1 MFKMATSPHVHSS
14 NLTAKFMLWVMGA
27 MVPAVA
33 VQYYYFG
40 YGVLIQTAIALSLAA
55 VVEVMMAKLRHKSL
69 TYYLAD
75 LTGLV
80 TAMMLAI
87 AIPPYAPYWIIVI
100 GTLTSLLLAK
110 HCYGGLGQ
118 NIFNPAMVG
127 YALLLVS
134 FPAQMTAWSV
144 PAELF
149 EHSLSFFDSIWLIFT
164 GKMTQ
169 GVDLYQLIN
178 NIDGISQATPLDS
191 AKTFYAGFCSVNCN
205 ADVAYHSLIRSPI
218 FMQDSDFAQGWWQ
231 VNVAFLLGGLVLL
244 YKRIIHWQIP
254 VAILSVFML
263 CAVLTQLFSSTPH
276 LSFEAQLFSGAMM
289 YGAFF
294 IATDPVTASTTPKG
308 KLIFGGLIGLLEYLI
323 RYYGSYPDAIAF
335 SVLLANICV
344 PLIDQY
350 TQPRLYGTKLGRR
363 QK

>member
-1 MFKMATSPHVHSS
+1 MFKMASSPHTHSS

-27 MVPAVA
+27 MLPAVA
-33 VQYYYFG
+33 VQCYYFG
-40 YGVLIQTAIALSLAA
+40 YGVFIQISIALSLATVIELA
-55 VVEVMMAKLRHKSL
+55 VAKLRNKPI

-75 LTGLV
+75 LTGFV

-87 AIPPYAPYWIIVI
+87 AIPPYAPYWVIII
-100 GTLTSLLLAK
+100 GTFTALVLAK

-134 FPAQMTAWSV
+134 FPAQMTGWVV
-144 PAELF
+144 PIELLGN
-149 EHSLSFFDSIWLIFT
+149 SLSLVDDFSLIFSGT
-164 GKMTQ
+164 TTQ
-169 GVDLYQLIN
+169 GIDLYQLISQ
-178 NIDGISQATPLDS
+178 IDGISQATPLDS
-191 AKTFYAGFCSVNCN
+191 AKTFYSSLCSDCN
-205 ADVAYHSLIRSPI
+205 PDVAYYDLVKSPI
-218 FMQDSDFAQGWWQ
+218 FIKGSWDIAQGWWQ

-254 VAILSVFML
+254 VAIIGVFVF
-263 CAVLTQLFSSTPH
+263 CAFLTQFFGIKLH
-276 LSFEAQLFSGAMM
+276 LNFYSQLFSGAMM

-323 RYYGSYPDAIAF
+323 RYYGNYPDAVAF

-344 PLIDQY
+344 PLIDHY
-350 TQPRLYGTKLGRR
+350 TQPRLYGTKLGRKR
-363 QK
+363 

>member
-33 VQYYYFG
+33 VQCYYFG
-40 YGVLIQTAIALSLAA
+40 YGVLIQTAIALSLA
-55 VVEVMMAKLRHKSL
+55 VVIEVVVAKLRNKSIG
-69 TYYLAD
+69 YYLGD

-80 TAMMLAI
+80 TAMMLAV

-100 GTLTSLLLAK
+100 GTLTALLLAK

-134 FPAQMTAWSV
+134 FPAQMTGWAV
-144 PAELF
+144 PTELF
-149 EHSLSFFDSIWLIFT
+149 EHSLSFADDIALIFN
-164 GKMTQ
+164 GKTMQ
-169 GVDLYQLIN
+169 GVDLYQLISQ
-178 NIDGISQATPLDS
+178 IDGVSQATPLDS
-191 AKTFYAGFCSVNCN
+191 AKTFYASLCADCN
-205 ADVAYHSLIRSPI
+205 PDVAYYDFVKSPI
-218 FMQDSDFAQGWWQ
+218 FIKGNWDIAQGWWQ

-254 VAILSVFML
+254 VALIGVFML
-263 CAVLTQLFSSTPH
+263 CAFLTDLLAPTHH
-276 LSFEAQLFSGAMM
+276 LSFYAQLFSGAMM

-323 RYYGSYPDAIAF
+323 RYHGSYPDAIAF